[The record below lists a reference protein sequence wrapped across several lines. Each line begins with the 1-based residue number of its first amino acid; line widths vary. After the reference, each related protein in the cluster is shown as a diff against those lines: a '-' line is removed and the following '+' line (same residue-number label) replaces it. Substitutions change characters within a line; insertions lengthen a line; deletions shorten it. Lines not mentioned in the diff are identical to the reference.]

1 MSANAPYL
9 KVAVFT
15 CEYSSVNY
23 FVKVAPL
30 GICKPFCSSVAY
42 QLCTP
47 PVVCLFD
54 SKDSYLAA
62 STLLVGFS
70 ILISLRP
77 SSLVNY
83 VFPASTY

>member
-1 MSANAPYL
+1 
-9 KVAVFT
+9 
-15 CEYSSVNY
+15 
-23 FVKVAPL
+23 
-30 GICKPFCSSVAY
+30 
-42 QLCTP
+42 
-47 PVVCLFD
+47 LFD

-83 VFPASTY
+83 VFPASTYLTKGDVGLM